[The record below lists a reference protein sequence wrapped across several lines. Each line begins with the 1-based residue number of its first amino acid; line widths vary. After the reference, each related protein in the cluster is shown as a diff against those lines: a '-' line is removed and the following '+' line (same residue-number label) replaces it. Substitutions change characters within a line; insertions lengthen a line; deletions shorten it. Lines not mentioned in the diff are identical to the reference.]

1 MSIFTKR
8 NALVGYVTLKRLE
21 WKRRHRGSRSTLK
34 VVAFVALALVS
45 AGVLAGLVAVA
56 LRRQREVGEPEEG
69 QRLEGFAYADDED
82 LAELGA
88 GLPEPGFA
96 A

>member
-1 MSIFTKR
+1 MSIFNKR
-8 NALVGYVTLKRLE
+8 NALVGFITLKALERRRGRNRRALRL
-21 WKRRHRGSRSTLK
+21 
-34 VVAFVALALVS
+34 VAFVALGLVS
-45 AGVLAGLVAVA
+45 AGVLAALAVVV
-56 LRRQREVGEPEEG
+56 LRRQRETGESEEG
-69 QRLEGFAYADDED
+69 QRLEGFASADDED